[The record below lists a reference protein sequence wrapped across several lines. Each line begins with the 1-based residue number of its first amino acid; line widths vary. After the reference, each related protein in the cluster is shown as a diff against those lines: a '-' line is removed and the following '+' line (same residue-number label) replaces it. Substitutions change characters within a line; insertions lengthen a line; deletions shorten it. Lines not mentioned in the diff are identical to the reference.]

1 MTDAVP
7 PEIPPPEFQ
16 PPGEEPYV
24 LNNSLLPMS
33 MLVPPPITVNQYSAM
48 GGGYGKLWCTPTSSL
63 LTLGLKGW
71 ALGLE
76 WEWP

>member
-1 MTDAVP
+1 MTDAAP

-33 MLVPPPITVNQYSAM
+33 VLIPPPITVNQYSAM
-48 GGGYGKLWCTPTSSL
+48 GGGYGKLWCTLSTFIL
-63 LTLGLKGW
+63 MFVCQGW
-71 ALGLE
+71 ASA
-76 WEWP
+76 